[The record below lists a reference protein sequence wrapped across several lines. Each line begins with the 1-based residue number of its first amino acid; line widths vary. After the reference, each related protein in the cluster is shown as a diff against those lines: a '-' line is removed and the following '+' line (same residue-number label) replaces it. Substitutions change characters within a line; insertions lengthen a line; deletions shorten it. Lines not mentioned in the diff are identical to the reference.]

1 MRMKSLM
8 SLYAM
13 GYAAMLSSLDNP
25 YYMGGYSENPM
36 NNYQPVKM
44 GGFTA
49 AQGKRKKSKKQRKI
63 ENLKRINQL
72 KNTKK

>member
-1 MRMKSLM
+1 MSMRSLM
-8 SLYAM
+8 SMYAM
-13 GYAAMLSSLDNP
+13 GFAAMLSSLDNP
-25 YYMGGYSENPM
+25 YYMGAYPENPM

-49 AQGKRKKSKKQRKI
+49 AKGKRKKSKKQRKI

>member
-1 MRMKSLM
+1 MRSQF

-13 GYAAMLSSLDNP
+13 GFAAMLSSLDKP
-25 YYMGGYSENPM
+25 YYMGDYPENPM

-49 AQGKRKKSKKQRKI
+49 AQGKKKKSKKQRKI

>member
-1 MRMKSLM
+1 MRSLF

-13 GYAAMLSSLDNP
+13 GFAAMLSSLDNP
-25 YYMGGYSENPM
+25 YYMGNYPENPM

-49 AQGKRKKSKKQRKI
+49 AQGKRKKSKKQRKA
-63 ENLKRINQL
+63 ENLKRISQL
-72 KNTKK
+72 KNNK

>member
-1 MRMKSLM
+1 MSMRGLY

-25 YYMGGYSENPM
+25 YYMGSYPENPM
-36 NNYQPVKM
+36 NNYQPLKL

-49 AQGKRKKSKKQRKI
+49 AQGKRKKSKKQRKA
-63 ENLKRINQL
+63 ENLKRFNS
-72 KNTKK
+72 N

>member
-1 MRMKSLM
+1 MRSQF

-13 GYAAMLSSLDNP
+13 GFAAALSSLDKP
-25 YYMGGYSENPM
+25 YYMGDYPENPM

-63 ENLKRINQL
+63 ENLKRINQI

>member
-1 MRMKSLM
+1 MGMRSLM

-25 YYMGGYSENPM
+25 YYMGGYPENPM
-36 NNYQPVKM
+36 NNYQPLKM

-49 AQGKRKKSKKQRKI
+49 AQGQRKKSKKQRKAG
-63 ENLKRINQL
+63 NLKRF
-72 KNTKK
+72 KNIKKSK

>member
-1 MRMKSLM
+1 MSMKNLL

-25 YYMGGYSENPM
+25 YYMGNYPENPM

-49 AQGKRKKSKKQRKI
+49 AQGKRKKSKKQRKT
-63 ENLKRINQL
+63 ENLKRISQL
-72 KNTKK
+72 KNNK